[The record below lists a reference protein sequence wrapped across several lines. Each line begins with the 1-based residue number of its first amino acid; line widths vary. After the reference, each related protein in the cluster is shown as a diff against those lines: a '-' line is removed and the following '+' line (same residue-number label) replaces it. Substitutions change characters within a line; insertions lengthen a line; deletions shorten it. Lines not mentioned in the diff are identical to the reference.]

1 MIPKQIVDLVDA
13 QRATLDGVQKE
24 LAAAVTVKDG
34 GVIVLK
40 PAAQSRSDA
49 DSEDQNRADQ

>member
-13 QRATLDGVQKE
+13 QRATLDTVQKE
-24 LAAAVTVKDG
+24 LAVTVKDG

-40 PAAQSRSDA
+40 PAAPAKTAPS